1 MRLSV
6 QPIRHS
12 RLIATGTAASA
23 PLLLFLGLEFG
34 PHVFF
39 LGNAVQQPIPAAGF
53 AGSGSAS
60 SLVLS
65 IFDEPRALPEIRFQ
79 DDQGHDLTLADFQ
92 GRVLPLNVWATWCV
106 PCRKE
111 MPTLDRLQSRFGGKD
126 VQVIALSIDRNGIEA
141 VKDFYREVGV
151 GKLAI
156 YLDPLGKGTHD
167 LAIPR
172 VPTTLLI
179 DRDGREVA
187 RKLGEAEWD
196 SPELVSLVEKTIHAQ
211 SASNADITSRHQIR
225 DR

>member
-126 VQVIALSIDRNGIEA
+126 VQVIALSIDRNGI
-141 VKDFYREVGV
+141 
-151 GKLAI
+151 